1 MGKVKL
7 GDIAVLING
16 DRGKNYPSQ
25 KEIITSGGI
34 PFVNAGH
41 LNGRAIEFEACLLY
55 TSTNYT
61 LEKTNF

>member
-25 KEIITSGGI
+25 KEIITSGGMI
-34 PFVNAGH
+34 SPLSSRQV
-41 LNGRAIEFEACLLY
+41 
-55 TSTNYT
+55 
-61 LEKTNF
+61 K

>member
-41 LNGRAIEFEACLLY
+41 LNLSLIHI
-55 TSTNYT
+55 
-61 LEKTNF
+61 